1 MFKILFKNGNVFF
14 APNVH
19 FVYIVMLRINGNAGK
34 YDQNCL

>member
-1 MFKILFKNGNVFF
+1 MEMFFF

-19 FVYIVMLRINGNAGK
+19 FVYMLRINGNDGK